1 MGGFVDAAASMAQK
15 LGSEVV
21 EKFKNFRD
29 IPEVGSTLFSQEDE
43 LSRSP
48 EGMKVK
54 TRLDTFNFK
63 RNQILQSLVKDP
75 DAIHA
80 VIKND
85 PAQIHSSIA
94 QLHQKF
100 TAESNPAA
108 AATERILAADPRNA
122 ELTTKAYTQK
132 LWGQARMA
140 AHAQVFGENN
150 GNLIG
155 DVMPLYEST
164 DPRDHAHAKAILN
177 IASNQFHDATSINT
191 ISKEG
196 FLPDLQQIHSKAKLD
211 VKKALVLE
219 NKIREIQQ
227 LEPLPVDLNKFDTM
241 NVHEKSNALE
251 RFSSR
256 RARYFLA
263 PMIAINHMSTFF
275 NYSQAPLESIYKGL
289 ASAGNDEIKQLADAS
304 AILTSQHFSMLSD
317 DLNLEAGK
325 FASMTGK
332 PEVARLYGRIFHNPG
347 FNFIRNAQL
356 KLGAAIGYHST
367 LYWAD
372 QAIRGDKRAFAE
384 LKDLGLDP
392 AAIAKRGGKLTD
404 EEKVQAIWKFV
415 NNRTF
420 ISRPLD
426 RSLTATRNPWT
437 RMLTLFHGYVTSQQR
452 FMRRE
457 LAKMYQAG
465 DYVGIARFAGT
476 VGLLFPA
483 VAPMLKGAEV
493 FARTASPTTAVQ
505 GVEQDYA
512 TLAHPE
518 DIAGFT
524 SEYIDMLSYF
534 GSWGVMHSFVTAA
547 HGDRLALALLGPTG
561 GDAIRTAQDALNA
574 LTTHTKAGTHNIAP
588 LGRDLLQQL
597 VPGGGNIIAHKV
609 FPRERRTS
617 Q

>member
-1 MGGFVDAAASMAQK
+1 MGGFIDAAASLAK
-15 LGSEVV
+15 DAGSAVA
-21 EKFKNFRD
+21 EKFRDLKD
-29 IPEVGSTLFSQEDE
+29 IPVVGSTLFSQADE

-48 EGMKVK
+48 EGLRVK
-54 TRLDTFNFK
+54 ARLDAFNLK
-63 RNQILQSLVKDP
+63 RNQILNSLVKDP
-75 DAIHA
+75 DTVHA

-85 PAQIHSSIA
+85 PKQLHSSIG
-94 QLHQKF
+94 QLHQQF
-100 TAESNPAA
+100 AATSHPAA
-108 AATERILAADPRNA
+108 SATERIIASDPKNA
-122 ELTTKAYTQK
+122 ELTLKAYTQK

-140 AHAQVFGENN
+140 AHAQVFGEDNE
-150 GNLIG
+150 NLVG
-155 DVMPLYEST
+155 DIMPLYESA
-164 DPRDHAHAKAILN
+164 DPRDHAHAKAILD
-177 IASNQFHDATSINT
+177 IASNQFHDASSIHT

-196 FLPDLQQIHSKAKLD
+196 FLPDLQLVHSKAKLD

-219 NKIREIQQ
+219 NKIREIQH
-227 LEPLPVDLNKFDTM
+227 LEPLPVDVNKFDTM

-251 RFSSR
+251 RFTSR
-256 RARYFLA
+256 RVRYFLA

-275 NYSQAPLESIYKGL
+275 NYSQAPLEAIYKGL

-317 DLNLEAGK
+317 ELNLESGK
-325 FASMTGK
+325 FSSATGR
-332 PEVARLYGRIFHNPG
+332 PEVARLYGKMFHNPG

-356 KLGAAIGYHST
+356 KLGAAIGYHSA

-372 QAIRGDKRAFAE
+372 AAFKGDKRALIE
-384 LKDLGLDP
+384 LKEMGLDP
-392 AAIAKRGGKLTD
+392 AIILKQGGKLSEND
-404 EEKVQAIWKFV
+404 KVKAIWHFV

-426 RSLTATRNPWT
+426 RSLTATRSPWT
-437 RMLTLFHGYVTSQQR
+437 RMLTMFHGYVTSQQR

-493 FARTASPTTAVQ
+493 FARTASPATAVQ
-505 GVEQDYA
+505 GVEQDYTA
-512 TLAHPE
+512 LEHPE
-518 DIAGFT
+518 NLEGFT
-524 SEYIDMLSYF
+524 SEYLDMLSYF

-547 HGDRLALALLGPTG
+547 HGDRLALALIGPTG
-561 GDAIRTAQDALNA
+561 GDAIRTAQDAINLI
-574 LTTHTKAGTHNIAP
+574 TKSTKSGTHNVAP

-597 VPGGGNIIAHKV
+597 IPGAGNIAAHKI
-609 FPRERRTS
+609 FPKERR
-617 Q
+617 